1 MIRLPV
7 RLRLVLASALAM
19 AALLAAAGG
28 FVYHRLDVDL
38 SAALD
43 RELRQRAQDLAVGL
57 RPDRSLDDLA
67 GVGLVEHGESFA
79 QVLGGD
85 GRVVASTRSLG
96 GAPLLG
102 RAEFDRARR
111 APLFLDRPAVPGLDE
126 PARLLATP
134 MFYAD
139 RPAVLVVGGTGQS
152 RLDAL
157 ASLRTQL
164 LLGGPLTLLVAVA
177 GAYLLAG
184 AALRPVEAMRRR
196 AAGITAGEPGRR
208 LPLPVGDDEVARLGA
223 TLNDMLA
230 RLEAGMERER
240 SFAADASHELRTPLA
255 LLRTELELA
264 LRRPRSAA
272 ELRHTIASAVQDTD
286 RLTRLAEDLLLI
298 ARADQGRLPVHREPV
313 DARDVLDRVTGEFEA
328 AAPGRVVR
336 TPRDGGSPILSGD
349 PQRLDQALRNLVDNA
364 LRHGAGP
371 VRLSLLDSP
380 AAVEL
385 HVTDDGPGFGPRY
398 LPHAFERFSRADVGR
413 SGGGAGLGLSIVD
426 AIARAHGG
434 TAHAADRPEG
444 GADVWLVLPKR
455 PAGITPPRAAAPPP
469 PPG

>member
-1 MIRLPV
+1 VNRLTVRV
-7 RLRLVLASALAM
+7 RLALASALAM
-19 AALLAAAGG
+19 AALLAAAGA
-28 FVYHRLDVDL
+28 FVYCRLDADL

-57 RPDRSLDDLA
+57 RPGRSLDNLA
-67 GVGLVEHGESFA
+67 GVGLVERGESFA
-79 QVLGGD
+79 QVVGSD

-96 GAPLLG
+96 TGPLLSLP
-102 RAEFDRARR
+102 ELDRARR
-111 APLFLDRPAVPGLDE
+111 SPVFLDRPSVPGLDE

-134 MFYAD
+134 MFFAD
-139 RPAVLVVGGTGQS
+139 RRSVLVVGATGQN

-164 LLGGPLTLLVAVA
+164 LLGGPLTLLVATA

-208 LPLPVGDDEVARLGA
+208 LPLPAGDDELARLGA

-240 SFAADASHELRTPLA
+240 SFVADASHELRTPLA
-255 LLRTELELA
+255 LLKTELELA

-272 ELRHTIASAVQDTD
+272 ELRRAITSAAQDTD

-298 ARADQGRLPVHREPV
+298 ARADQGRLPVRYDAV
-313 DARDVLDRVTGEFEA
+313 DATAVLDRITGEFET

-336 TPRDGGSPILSGD
+336 VSRDGGAPLLPGD
-349 PQRLDQALRNLVDNA
+349 PRWLEQALRNLVDNA
-364 LRHGAGP
+364 LRHGTGA
-371 VRLSLLDSP
+371 VRLSIVDFP
-380 AAVEL
+380 DAVEL
-385 HVTDDGPGFGPRY
+385 HVTDDGPGFGAAY
-398 LPHAFERFSRADVGR
+398 LPHAFERFSRADAGR
-413 SGGGAGLGLSIVD
+413 SSGGAGLGLSIVD

-434 TAHAADRPEG
+434 AAHAADRPEG

-455 PAGITPPRAAAPPP
+455 PPTPR
-469 PPG
+469 